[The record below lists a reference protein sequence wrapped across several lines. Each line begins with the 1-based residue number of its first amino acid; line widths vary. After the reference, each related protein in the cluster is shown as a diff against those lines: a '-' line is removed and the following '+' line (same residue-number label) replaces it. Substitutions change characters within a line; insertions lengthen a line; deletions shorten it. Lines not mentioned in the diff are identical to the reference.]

1 MTKPAT
7 PELVIALSDVSKTF
21 VYSKR
26 QGLKGFL
33 KPQKRDIKAVENVS
47 LQISKGESVAF
58 IGPNGAG
65 KSTTIKMLCGIL
77 QPSGG
82 HVKVLGF
89 NPLTQRRELA
99 YHIGTVFG
107 QRSQLIFNLPLVDSL
122 KLTGEMYALDKPT
135 IVRRL
140 DEVIEQFNLGEFV
153 DQPVRKLSLGQ
164 RMRAEIA
171 NSLLHNPDIIFLDEP
186 TIGLDVVAKRSLREV
201 IRKTNQEQGTT
212 IFLTSHDVGDIEE
225 VSDRTV
231 IVNHGRIMLDTRTDH
246 LKKDYLNNK
255 TIRTVLKQRPEA
267 GLSILDIPA
276 VVDQNGIAT
285 FSVDTAKYDVKT
297 FLTAMLKT
305 LDVEDV
311 TVEDT
316 PLEDIIHELYVKQT
330 S

>member
-1 MTKPAT
+1 MTKHDT
-7 PELVIALSDVSKTF
+7 PEPVIALRNVSKTF
-21 VYSKR
+21 AYSKR
-26 QGLKGFL
+26 QGIKGFL
-33 KPQKRDIKAVENVS
+33 KPEKRDIKAVENVS
-47 LQISKGESVAF
+47 LQINKGESVAF

-77 QPSGG
+77 QPSKGY
-82 HVKVLGF
+82 VQVLGF
-89 NPLTQRRELA
+89 NPLTERRQLA

-122 KLTGEMYALDKPT
+122 KLTGEMYALDKAT
-135 IVRRL
+135 IARRI
-140 DEVIEQFNLGEFV
+140 DEVIGQFNLSEFI

-201 IRKTNQEQGTT
+201 IRKTNKEQGTT

-225 VSDRTV
+225 VSDRTI
-231 IVNHGRIMLDTRTDH
+231 IVNHGQIMLDTRTDH

-255 TIRTVLKQRPEA
+255 TIRTILKQQPT
-267 GLSILDIPA
+267 DDP
-276 VVDQNGIAT
+276 VVLGIAATVDENGIAT
-285 FSVDTAKYDVKT
+285 FSVDTTKYDVKT
-297 FLTAMLKT
+297 FLTAMLKD

-316 PLEDIIHELYVKQT
+316 PLEDIIHELYVKQA